1 MFVQVPVNFMDV
13 SIDISVNFMDVSIDI
28 SVIPMTH
35 KLNKRVFGLFTLY
48 KSYKNNTITSFFYFF
63 LICLF

>member
-1 MFVQVPVNFMDV
+1 MFVQVP
-13 SIDISVNFMDVSIDI
+13 VNFMDVSIDI

-63 LICLF
+63 FNLLVLILQAAEFPW

>member
-1 MFVQVPVNFMDV
+1 MFVQVP
-13 SIDISVNFMDVSIDI
+13 VNFMDVSIDI

-63 LICLF
+63 F